1 MLKKL
6 LAVLKRLGIR
16 PAIVQD
22 YLGGFP
28 TRPGQQPKI
37 TPKFTSAQLAI
48 ANALTV
54 RSRQT
59 YGWAPPP
66 KLGTGSVLVVAGK
79 GIILTGPNG
88 KHVSR
93 PSMVLP
99 VPVSK
104 ITLGGRLQLHLRQ
117 RGPHSTYVCRQYRRR
132 DGRNRPC
139 HISAT
144 RRA

>member
-6 LAVLKRLGIR
+6 LAILKRLGIR

-48 ANALTV
+48 ATALTV

-66 KLGTGSVLVVAGK
+66 KQEQ
-79 GIILTGPNG
+79 
-88 KHVSR
+88 
-93 PSMVLP
+93 
-99 VPVSK
+99 
-104 ITLGGRLQLHLRQ
+104 GRSWWPPARELFSPAPRE
-117 RGPHSTYVCRQYRRR
+117 ST
-132 DGRNRPC
+132 
-139 HISAT
+139 
-144 RRA
+144 

>member
-48 ANALTV
+48 APERINL
-54 RSRQT
+54 
-59 YGWAPPP
+59 
-66 KLGTGSVLVVAGK
+66 
-79 GIILTGPNG
+79 
-88 KHVSR
+88 
-93 PSMVLP
+93 
-99 VPVSK
+99 
-104 ITLGGRLQLHLRQ
+104 
-117 RGPHSTYVCRQYRRR
+117 
-132 DGRNRPC
+132 GRNRFR
-139 HISAT
+139 SKL
-144 RRA
+144 